1 MVTVLILLSIALIIC
16 MVFMGIILYMLFT
29 LERNLEMQKMV
40 TNTVILNFNTLRRQ
54 MRDVENEGSTMHLL
68 NEESKE
74 MNRKTEVL
82 VQSTS
87 NTLAEAKSASKMAL
101 ETIQQVRRMLK
112 LDPEGTQ
119 RLVCENG
126 KPTEIRTTAPDSMA
140 GFKYEEKEDP
150 EEPRS

>member
-40 TNTVILNFNTLRRQ
+40 TNSVILNFNTLRRQ

-68 NEESKE
+68 NEESRE

-82 VQSTS
+82 VESTS
-87 NTLAEAKSASKMAL
+87 NTLGEAKSASKMAL
-101 ETIQQVRRMLK
+101 ETIQEVRRMLK

-119 RLVCENG
+119 KLVYENG
-126 KPTEIRTTAPDSMA
+126 KPKEIRSLLE
-140 GFKYEEKEDP
+140 GFKYEEKEEDP
-150 EEPRS
+150 KNPRS

>member
-16 MVFMGIILYMLFT
+16 MVFMGIIIYMLFT

-40 TNTVILNFNTLRRQ
+40 TNSVILNFNTLRRQ

-68 NEESKE
+68 NEESRE

-119 RLVCENG
+119 KLVYENG
-126 KPTEIRTTAPDSMA
+126 KPKEIRSLLE
-140 GFKYEEKEDP
+140 GFKYEEKEEDP
-150 EEPRS
+150 KNPRS